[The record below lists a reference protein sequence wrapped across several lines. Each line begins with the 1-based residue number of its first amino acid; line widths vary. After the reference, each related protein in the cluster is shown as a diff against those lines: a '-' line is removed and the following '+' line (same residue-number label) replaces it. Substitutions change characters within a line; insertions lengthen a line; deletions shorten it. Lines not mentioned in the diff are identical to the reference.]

1 MSSIDFAKQ
10 VVNRARRAGEVLLGR
25 EDDDP
30 TPTPSDAYAMLVQR
44 LEEAER
50 RNLRLETELAKAT
63 RHKDEYFVVIEK
75 MERQRDEWRE
85 LYHTQSRTH
94 HNAQVLLES
103 HLMQTRDWLG
113 KVIKVA
119 NVYRKERNEPQI
131 LKPAD
136 LEALSPPIGTAAE
149 FKATIE
155 ALTAGAEPLLDAK
168 LEREKVDEAQ
178 AQHFAVMCTC
188 GHARIEHATEDRN
201 CTYEEG
207 CPCSRFVAVP

>member
-1 MSSIDFAKQ
+1 MGYGGNVSLRDR
-10 VVNRARRAGEVLLGR
+10 VVNVLQRGLVGFSGMTAQTASDEGAAREETLERELMRAHAA
-25 EDDDP
+25 
-30 TPTPSDAYAMLVQR
+30 TATS
-44 LEEAER
+44 ER
-50 RNLRLETELAKAT
+50 IKG
-63 RHKDEYFVVIEK
+63 EYFSLLEK
-75 MERQRDEWRE
+75 LERQRDEWRE

-119 NVYRKERNEPQI
+119 NAYRKERNEPLI

-149 FKATIE
+149 YEKAMKHL
-155 ALTAGAEPLLDAK
+155 AAGAEPLLDAK
-168 LEREKVDEAQ
+168 LEREKLDEAH
-178 AQHFAVMCTC
+178 ARHFAVMCTC